1 MPGIISL
8 SPMRIRN
15 TCRNNPRVYIAQNVY
30 LHGKI
35 TVNCLEDL
43 NVEQVIAF
51 HQQVMESDGGDTRIL
66 SEALLHQMVFSVNRI
81 EGLYQKAAFA
91 FYSLIAYPAF
101 REGNSRTARLVAGMI
116 LNGSGYTLKDD
127 DDDMTTLVKGIRSF
141 TVEQAEIEEWL
152 FSHAIKT
159 SD

>member
-15 TCRNNPRVYIAQNVY
+15 TCRNNPRVYIPPNVY
-30 LHGKI
+30 LHWKI
-35 TVNCLEDL
+35 TVSCMEDI

-51 HQQVMESDGGDTRIL
+51 HQLVMKRGGGDTRIL
-66 SEALLHQMVFSVNRI
+66 SEAHLHQMVFSANRI
-81 EGLYQKAAFA
+81 DGLYQKAAFA
-91 FYSLIAYPAF
+91 FFSLVAYPAF
-101 REGNSRTARLVAGMI
+101 REGNSRTARLVTMMI

-127 DDDMTTLVKGIRSF
+127 DDMTSLVKGIRSF
-141 TVEQAEIEEWL
+141 NIEQAEIEEWL
-152 FSHAIKT
+152 FSHAIKI